1 MKEKSSNK
9 LSLKLSVTMMKKLRY
24 LSHIQGIEVDDLLLD
39 MIIENIHKRIS
50 KIQNKSMPSN
60 LITRN
65 GYLNEIYR

>member
-1 MKEKSSNK
+1 MKNESSNK
-9 LSLKLSVTMMKKLRY
+9 VKIKLSVTMMKKVKY
-24 LSHIQGIEVDDLLLD
+24 LSHIQGIEVDDLILD

-65 GYLNEIYR
+65 GYLT